1 MKKMPFVL
9 LFLALMGCQSADLVP
24 TNNITYTEPV
34 PSAALDAEA
43 DNDLVSIQLSLPEQV
58 KVNESFTMEA
68 ELKNTSAQ
76 TFEIMTGKPV
86 FYYVIRDSNGNS
98 DPILRTDI
106 GVIRPLG
113 QNETILEKHSHRF
126 KNPGVYEVSA
136 VAEFSLLGEDESNQ
150 VYKIETDP
158 KKIEVIK

>member
-1 MKKMPFVL
+1 MKNIPFIL

-24 TNNITYTEPV
+24 TNNIKYTEPV

-43 DNDLVSIQLSLPEQV
+43 DNDLVSIKLSLPERV
-58 KVNESFTMEA
+58 KLDESFIIEA

-86 FYYVIRDSNGNS
+86 FYYVIRDSSGNS

-113 QNETILEKHSHRF
+113 QNETILETHSHRF

-150 VYKIETDP
+150 IYKLETDP
-158 KKIEVIK
+158 KKIDVIK